1 MGWSR
6 WRRGGIIEIE
16 QGVGRSCKKSMGP
29 KQDMP
34 YEEQL
39 KEVKILSGE
48 GKTYEDYD
56 SLLHL

>member
-6 WRRGGIIEIE
+6 RRRGGNIEIE
-16 QGVGRSCKKSMGP
+16 QGVGRSSKRSVGP

-48 GKTYEDYD
+48 LKT
-56 SLLHL
+56 